1 STPPQSRYVKGGGSY
16 GGSQT
21 EYVQLTIAD
30 PSNIPALQIR
40 WPSGIT
46 HTVSSVP
53 AEAINGLLQIHE
65 PPSADQP
72 PRLVVLH

>member
-1 STPPQSRYVKGGGSY
+1 MSRTRADRDATAIPRASA
-16 GGSQT
+16 
-21 EYVQLTIAD
+21 LIAD
-30 PSNIPALQIR
+30 PGNIPALQIR